1 MRAKGW
7 AYTALAVVA
16 VLVALLA
23 AWRFYHV
30 GRQYQM
36 AATQLEMENREL
48 RLKLEQATK
57 STPPPP
63 VTESEVRQPL
73 VRPPEPNPSSPAVAQ
88 PPAQLDPGPNQAAV
102 AELRERIR
110 ELEAAVSKAQDEQR
124 RLASSAAELETMLAE
139 RGKTLEDVDAQAKS
153 ALARLEQQE
162 AANKALREE
171 IKTAESKAAA
181 HLAGWS
187 REVDDLN
194 RRREQY
200 LTGILRRYGEITEL
214 YRVLATRLGNPREQ
228 QAPPTTELARI
239 QNAIAMAEEDLRQL
253 RHLDV
258 QAANL
263 ARKYRQ

>member
-1 MRAKGW
+1 MSRKGW
-7 AYTALAVVA
+7 AYSALAVL
-16 VLVALLA
+16 VLVVALLA
-23 AWRFYHV
+23 ARRFYYV
-30 GRQYQM
+30 GRQYQTT
-36 AATQLEMENREL
+36 ATQLEMENREL

-63 VTESEVRQPL
+63 VAESEVRQPSA
-73 VRPPEPNPSSPAVAQ
+73 RPPEPKPSSPAVEQ
-88 PPAQLDPGPNQAAV
+88 PPAQSDPGPSQAAV

-110 ELEAAVSKAQDEQR
+110 ELESAVSKAQDEQR
-124 RLASSAAELETMLAE
+124 RLASSAADLEKTLAD
-139 RGKTLEDVDAQAKS
+139 RAKTLEDVDAQAKS
-153 ALARLEQQE
+153 ALARREQQE

-171 IKTAESKAAA
+171 VKVAESKAAA

-187 REVDDLN
+187 REVEDLN

-200 LTGILRRYGEITEL
+200 LTGIFRRYGEITEL
-214 YRVLATRLGNPREQ
+214 YRVLATRLANPREQ

-239 QNAIAMAEEDLRQL
+239 QNAITMAEEDLRQL